1 MAQHRYSL
9 LGLRDNIPLTL
20 LTVANLFAAWF
31 EQSPKR
37 KWWPWAAVII
47 VLERL
52 ATFAYF
58 IPTMISLMG
67 SERSD
72 LEIKATLSQWLLF
85 NYGRHVLAFLGWL
98 LALKALSLPSEHRN
112 TTGA

>member
-9 LGLRDNIPLTL
+9 LGLRNDDSADSADSGEPICRM
-20 LTVANLFAAWF
+20 VGAK
-31 EQSPKR
+31 PKR
-37 KWWPWAAVII
+37 KWWLWAAVTI
-47 VLERL
+47 VLEQV

-72 LEIKATLSQWLLF
+72 LETKAALSQWLLF
-85 NYGRHVLAFLGWL
+85 N
-98 LALKALSLPSEHRN
+98 
-112 TTGA
+112 